1 MRAAIH
7 LALLLAV
14 PLALPLSGAAQD
26 EPRVYIVSVATE
38 PELEAAAARVGAA
51 ARAALREVPGVDWNG
66 ADRIF
71 LGYSDAIWSSLAR
84 ARERLEEGRQA
95 FLDLDFERAAGILQT
110 SVEDFDAAA
119 GALEDTRGLAEA
131 LLYLGASQTFAQ
143 RTRDARTTFR
153 RLHVQMPQVLPDP
166 NEFPPEIISAYESSR
181 PRDAASPSA
190 RLAVTSEPA
199 GAIAY
204 IDYVA
209 RGSTPVT
216 VPELAGGSHVVRVT
230 RPGGEPF
237 VQSVDIRTGGSDEV
251 TAFLDE
257 TETTTEL
264 ATALSGLT
272 TADAERADEGGP
284 VAEVGRILGI
294 EQIGVIRVGR
304 GDTAGRVALELLFF
318 DVETGR
324 RRLRVH
330 GPVPEGPGALESGV
344 RQLVS
349 QALAAALRP
358 RQASETENPRVPPDF
373 SVQQGGDDDDGQ
385 SIFETWYFW
394 TALAGVAVVGAA
406 IVTIIVVASDDTG
419 SNAGGQIVLEF

>member
-1 MRAAIH
+1 MRAAFH
-7 LALLLAV
+7 LALLF
-14 PLALPLSGAAQD
+14 ALPLGAAAQ
-26 EPRVYIVSVATE
+26 EQPRVYIVSVATE

-51 ARAALREVPGVDWNG
+51 ARAALREIPGVDWNG
-66 ADRIF
+66 ADRVF
-71 LGYSDAIWSSLAR
+71 LGYDDDTWSRLAT
-84 ARERLEEGRQA
+84 ARERLEQGRQA
-95 FLDLDFERAAGILQT
+95 FLDLDFERAAGILQG

-143 RTRDARTTFR
+143 RTRDARRTFA
-153 RLHVQMPQVLPDP
+153 RLHVQMPQVQPDP
-166 NEFPPEIISAYESSR
+166 NEFPPEIISAYESAR
-181 PRDAASPSA
+181 PRDASNPSA
-190 RLAVTSEPA
+190 RLSVTSEPA

-216 VPELAGGSHVVRVT
+216 VPGLAGGSHVVRVT
-230 RPGGEPF
+230 RPGGVPF

-272 TADAERADEGGP
+272 TADAERAEEGSP

-294 EQIGVIRVGR
+294 DQVGVIRVGP

-318 DVETGR
+318 DIESGR

-330 GPVPEGPGALESGV
+330 GPVPEAPGELEAGV

-358 RQASETENPRVPPDF
+358 RQASENENPTLPPDF
-373 SVQQGGDDDDGQ
+373 SVQQGGEEEDGE

>member
-1 MRAAIH
+1 MRA
-7 LALLLAV
+7 LANAFVLGALAAGA
-14 PLALPLSGAAQD
+14 LAPRVEAQ
-26 EPRVYIVSVATE
+26 EPPTVYIVSVATE

-51 ARAALREVPGVDWNG
+51 ARASLREVAGVEWAG
-66 ADRIF
+66 ADRVF
-71 LGYSDAIWSSLAR
+71 LGYDDVVWSRLAT

-95 FLDLDFERAAGILQT
+95 FLDLDFERSSSILAS

-131 LLYLGASQTFAQ
+131 LLYLGASQTFAR
-143 RTRDARTTFR
+143 RTRDARRTFA
-153 RLHVQMPQVLPDP
+153 RLHVQMPQVAPDP
-166 NEFPPEIISAYESSR
+166 NEFPPEIITAYESAR
-181 PRDAASPSA
+181 PRDAGSPSA
-190 RLAVTSEPA
+190 RLSVTSEPA

-216 VPELAGGSHVVRVT
+216 VPSLAGGSHVVRVT
-230 RPGGEPF
+230 RPGGAPF
-237 VQSVDIRTGGSDEV
+237 VQSVDIRSGGSDEV

-264 ATALSGLT
+264 ATALSGLVD
-272 TADAERADEGGP
+272 ADVERAEPGSAI
-284 VAEVGRILGI
+284 AEVGRILGV
-294 EQIGVIRVGR
+294 EQVGVIRVGR
-304 GDTAGRVALELLFF
+304 GESEGRVALELLFF
-318 DVETGR
+318 DVEHGR

-330 GPVPEGPGALESGV
+330 GPVPEAPGALELGV

-358 RQASETENPRVPPDF
+358 RQASEDETPRLPPDL
-373 SVQQGGDDDDGQ
+373 SVQQGGDDDDG

-394 TALAGVAVVGAA
+394 TAIAGVLVAGAA
-406 IVTIIVVASDDTG
+406 VVTIIALSSDDTG
-419 SNAGGQIVLEF
+419 SDAGGQLVLEF